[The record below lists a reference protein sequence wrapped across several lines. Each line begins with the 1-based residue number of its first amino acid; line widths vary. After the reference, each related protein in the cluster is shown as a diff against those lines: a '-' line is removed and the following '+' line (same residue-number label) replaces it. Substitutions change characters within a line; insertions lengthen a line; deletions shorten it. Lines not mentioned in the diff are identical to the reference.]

1 MTNKDEVI
9 GNSRRNLV
17 LKTAGIIR
25 VLVGDKYYNINFR
38 SSEEEQEDKDEE
50 ITSSFIIANNIRD
63 YEDGTLEYP
72 GEKRIIFTLD
82 GGIYYTLDGDYRSY
96 SVGSINTDVITEYED
111 TVSFNATQP
120 FSVVSNEVIPN
131 LNSRYLN
138 GYTEN
143 DFVKS
148 DSYIKLDNLTLKTLS
163 VDDILSCRDDK
174 VTMNGFISGNL
185 SGEENDLFLKSG
197 TLIRS
202 GCLVDPLIV
211 NKIEHKSL
219 EGDYTLDI
227 PNIRDYSITSNGFK
241 VLFPTYAYSGM
252 IVNIY
257 VTDDTIINNGS
268 DVECLAGSY
277 NVFRCIPTGVSTE
290 WIHIN
295 RDNTII

>member
-1 MTNKDEVI
+1 MINKDEVI

-82 GGIYYTLDGDYRSY
+82 GGIYYTLDGDYKSY
-96 SVGSINTDVITEYED
+96 SVGSTDTNVITEYQD
-111 TVSFNATQP
+111 TVSFNAAQP
-120 FSVVSNEVIPN
+120 FNVVSNEVIPN

-138 GYTEN
+138 GYTDS

-148 DSYIKLDNLTLKTLS
+148 DNYIKLNNLNLDTLS
-163 VDDILSCRDDK
+163 VGNILSCVNNR
-174 VTMNGFISGNL
+174 VTMTNLVSGDL
-185 SGEENDLFLKSG
+185 SSEEPDLFINTG

-211 NKIEHKSL
+211 NKITHMSL
-219 EGDYTLDI
+219 ENDYTLDI
-227 PNIRDYSITSNGFK
+227 PQTRDYSITSNGFK
-241 VLFPTYAYSGM
+241 ILFPTYAYSGM

-268 DVECLAGSY
+268 DIECLAGSY
-277 NVFRCIPTGVSTE
+277 NTFRCIPTGMSTE
-290 WIHIN
+290 WILIN
-295 RDNTII
+295 KDNTII